1 MTRRLF
7 VALDLDASARERV
20 AAISAGLQSQLEATR
35 ANRPRVTWVA
45 PDRMHLTL
53 HFIGAVDDARA
64 ECLAAAMSRPFA
76 HARVRVELDALGV
89 FPAHGRPRVIWIGV
103 GRGAGALQWL
113 STESAG
119 RLAACGCAV
128 ESRGLTPHLTLGR
141 VREGTLRGLELPR
154 VDPPVQTTVTDVI
167 LYDSQLSSRGPQYTA
182 LARAALSEQ
191 RD

>member
-7 VALDLDASARERV
+7 VALDLDAPARQRV
-20 AAISAGLQSQLEATR
+20 ATISAGLQSQIEAMP

-45 PDRMHLTL
+45 PGRMHITL

-64 ECLAAAMSRPFA
+64 ECLASAMSRPFA
-76 HARVRVELDALGV
+76 HAPVQVELDALGV
-89 FPAHGRPRVIWIGV
+89 FPVHGRPRVIWMGV
-103 GRGAGALQWL
+103 RRGAGTLHWL
-113 STESAG
+113 YTESAD

-128 ESRGLTPHLTLGR
+128 ESRGLTPHVTLGR
-141 VREGTLRGLELPR
+141 VRQGTLRGLKLPR
-154 VDPPVQTTVTDVI
+154 VDPPVQTTVTHVI